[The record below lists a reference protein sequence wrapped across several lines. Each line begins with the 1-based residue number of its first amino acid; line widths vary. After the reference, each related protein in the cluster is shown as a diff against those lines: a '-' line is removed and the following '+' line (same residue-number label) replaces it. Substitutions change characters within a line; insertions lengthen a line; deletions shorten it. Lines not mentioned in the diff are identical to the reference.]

1 MNSSITGDQFTP
13 TATQNMPNCIPSNQR
28 EQIKVS
34 RELMDKAQHL
44 LTGITHPTLAI
55 IVCNFYGSGD
65 EGQVEFGELLDA
77 DNNLLTL
84 DLEQEQTNTFIGLTE
99 EILSECFGSWE
110 DGVGAEGSVQFIRKE
125 PEPEVVIHFG
135 EVEVQ
140 YTDYQLN
147 K

>member
-1 MNSSITGDQFTP
+1 
-13 TATQNMPNCIPSNQR
+13 MPNHMPSNQR
-28 EQIKVS
+28 EQIQVS
-34 RELMDKAQHL
+34 PGLIDKAQHL

-65 EGQVEFGELLDA
+65 EGQVEFAELLDA
-77 DNNLLTL
+77 DHNLLAL
-84 DLEQEQTNTFIGLTE
+84 DLEQKQKDTFIGLTE
-99 EILSECFGSWE
+99 EILSDCFGSWE
-110 DGVGAEGSVQFIRKE
+110 DGVGAEGTVQFIRKQ

-140 YTDYQLN
+140 YTDYQLT